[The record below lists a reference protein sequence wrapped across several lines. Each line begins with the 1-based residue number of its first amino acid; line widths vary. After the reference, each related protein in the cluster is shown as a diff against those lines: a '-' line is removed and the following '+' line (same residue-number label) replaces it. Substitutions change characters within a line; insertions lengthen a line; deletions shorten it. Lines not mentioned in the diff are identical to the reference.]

1 MAEIPGDERE
11 IQDADVLN
19 ALDLTRRDL
28 GGVRRTL
35 DAGDLASA
43 KGALVEHFRVRQRP
57 RWFFDARTGRR
68 KDVPS
73 SWSGPDAVAVRRADH
88 VLKNRFHLTGDKLW
102 DFGKDLKWYIKEMR
116 GLASPPSI
124 FKRCNWMRDL
134 ATAYART
141 GRSVYAAKFAALVDR
156 WFLDWPL
163 VVDRDFGPRKAIF
176 SRPDGHK
183 AMPTAF
189 RVVSWLDCLYGGIVF
204 APEVSV
210 ETAFGLIRSIWFTA
224 LQYRRYET
232 SPYVPANHHLWERGT
247 APFVFG
253 MMLPEFPEVV
263 KLVEQGRPVIA
274 KHVKHSFLSDGGY
287 EERSTGY
294 TIASFSMFTR
304 PLKLATLNRVSL
316 LNAEE
321 KARLKRCAENM
332 ALITLP
338 TGAPPD
344 IGDGRPVVSSNARS
358 MGISEGLFKSRV
370 AADVVNRLGLKR
382 YVDPEDRE
390 ALKGVKPQKLPLVV
404 HQPASGYFVARDA
417 WTPRASGMALST
429 PGPGLPNHAHDDA
442 LSLQLVVR
450 GEEMVGTPMTE
461 LYSYL
466 NKEEIRKKPIRGHF
480 YAMTSHNVVLVG
492 GEPARSI
499 AELTERWGPEP
510 TPVRTEV
517 EEDDG
522 GVRVMS
528 SHKGYED
535 VRLSRQVNFQYRKG
549 WTVVDRVK
557 GGEGKPHVARWH
569 FEYGVEVEETEDG
582 FVATRRKVRLGVCV
596 NADGR
601 VKTRLYRDNRWL
613 GRNPLRRGEVAP
625 WVLDVGFGGTGD
637 DALETRFE
645 ILKGSRRGIE
655 ALIIGVRLVL

>member
-263 KLVEQGRPVIA
+263 KLVEQGRPGDRKACEAQFSVGWRLRGA
-274 KHVKHSFLSDGGY
+274 VHGVHDCFFQHVY
-287 EERSTGY
+287 QAAETGH
-294 TIASFSMFTR
+294 TEPGFPVECR
-304 PLKLATLNRVSL
+304 GKGP
-316 LNAEE
+316 AEAVCG
-321 KARLKRCAENM
+321 KYGADHAAHGSAARYRRRQA
-332 ALITLP
+332 
-338 TGAPPD
+338 
-344 IGDGRPVVSSNARS
+344 
-358 MGISEGLFKSRV
+358 
-370 AADVVNRLGLKR
+370 
-382 YVDPEDRE
+382 
-390 ALKGVKPQKLPLVV
+390 
-404 HQPASGYFVARDA
+404 
-417 WTPRASGMALST
+417 
-429 PGPGLPNHAHDDA
+429 
-442 LSLQLVVR
+442 
-450 GEEMVGTPMTE
+450 
-461 LYSYL
+461 
-466 NKEEIRKKPIRGHF
+466 
-480 YAMTSHNVVLVG
+480 
-492 GEPARSI
+492 
-499 AELTERWGPEP
+499 
-510 TPVRTEV
+510 
-517 EEDDG
+517 G
-522 GVRVMS
+522 GVVQRP
-528 SHKGYED
+528 
-535 VRLSRQVNFQYRKG
+535 F
-549 WTVVDRVK
+549 
-557 GGEGKPHVARWH
+557 
-569 FEYGVEVEETEDG
+569 DG
-582 FVATRRKVRLGVCV
+582 DF
-596 NADGR
+596 
-601 VKTRLYRDNRWL
+601 
-613 GRNPLRRGEVAP
+613 RGAV
-625 WVLDVGFGGTGD
+625 
-637 DALETRFE
+637 
-645 ILKGSRRGIE
+645 
-655 ALIIGVRLVL
+655 